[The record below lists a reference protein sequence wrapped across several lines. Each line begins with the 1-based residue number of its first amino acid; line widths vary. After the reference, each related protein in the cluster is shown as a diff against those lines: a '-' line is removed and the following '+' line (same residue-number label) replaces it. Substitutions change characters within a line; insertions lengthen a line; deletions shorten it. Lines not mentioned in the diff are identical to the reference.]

1 MAENT
6 TINLRGYQKFEAE
19 DVVNEQ
25 AVQQNQQNLEYSKY
39 FSEDMGPADQM
50 FFMENSAPRS
60 PKVGGTGP
68 SPVNHQLAKRIGE
81 LQVENEQ
88 LKQVVKTMSQEM
100 QRAKSIFSDQAVM
113 KDQ

>member
-39 FSEDMGPADQM
+39 FSEDMGPAD
-50 FFMENSAPRS
+50 
-60 PKVGGTGP
+60 
-68 SPVNHQLAKRIGE
+68 
-81 LQVENEQ
+81 
-88 LKQVVKTMSQEM
+88 
-100 QRAKSIFSDQAVM
+100 
-113 KDQ
+113 